1 MQISRVGGAPPS
13 APIYFKERLYLC
25 TQKSE
30 MVSGCF
36 FVLWAQGG
44 AHSELI
50 INNEQLII

>member
-36 FVLWAQGG
+36 FVYGPRAK
-44 AHSELI
+44 ASFELI
-50 INNEQLII
+50 IDNLE